1 LLVQER
7 QNRIMEILEEKGSV
21 KVAELTSLFDL
32 SIETI
37 RRDLEALEKEGLLK
51 RVYGGAILVGDYQK
65 KFDFM
70 NRTGEF
76 TKEKSEIAEIA
87 SRYVE
92 EGQTITVNGGTT
104 SLELIKVLKAKF
116 NKLTV
121 LTNSL
126 MIANE
131 LVTKEGFTTIVTG
144 GILNNKEFSFV
155 GKIAEEIILN
165 FRVDKAFI
173 STGGVSLN
181 KGITDYIIEEIDIQK
196 RMIEISKEVVIL
208 ADNSKIDNV
217 SLMKVAD
224 LADID
229 LIVSDS
235 GLASDLVKKYAE
247 KGVEIINR

>member
-1 LLVQER
+1 
-7 QNRIMEILEEKGSV
+7 
-21 KVAELTSLFDL
+21 
-32 SIETI
+32 
-37 RRDLEALEKEGLLK
+37 
-51 RVYGGAILVGDYQK
+51 
-65 KFDFM
+65 M

-155 GKIAEEIILN
+155 GKL
-165 FRVDKAFI
+165 
-173 STGGVSLN
+173 L
-181 KGITDYIIEEIDIQK
+181 
-196 RMIEISKEVVIL
+196 
-208 ADNSKIDNV
+208 
-217 SLMKVAD
+217 
-224 LADID
+224 
-229 LIVSDS
+229 
-235 GLASDLVKKYAE
+235 KKSF
-247 KGVEIINR
+247 